1 MNADKK
7 VLMHYLGTLHP
18 VVEKRKFLFSM
29 PPAQVSS
36 DLFAIEYFACQ
47 ARLLEDPLCCEN

>member
-1 MNADKK
+1 
-7 VLMHYLGTLHP
+7 MHYLGTLHP